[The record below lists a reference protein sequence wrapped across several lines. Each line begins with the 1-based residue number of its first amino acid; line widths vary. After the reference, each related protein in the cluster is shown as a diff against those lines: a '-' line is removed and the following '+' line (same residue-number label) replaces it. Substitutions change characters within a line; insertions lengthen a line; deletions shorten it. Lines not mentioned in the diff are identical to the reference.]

1 MPTLLGLTAS
11 GGADAIGEGA
21 LDVLDV
27 NASGGANVDLAL
39 LPVGDMTLEASGGAN
54 VVVNVTDAITGTAS
68 GGADVV
74 VQGDPP
80 LQNIDVS
87 GGADL
92 SNG

>member
-1 MPTLLGLTAS
+1 MMLMRRWWVAAAGLTVT
-11 GGADAIGEGA
+11 DAITG
-21 LDVLDV
+21 
-27 NASGGANVDLAL
+27 NASGGAN
-39 LPVGDMTLEASGGAN
+39 
-54 VVVNVTDAITGTAS
+54 
-68 GGADVV
+68 VV